1 LRESANPVI
10 ILGQE
15 NVIMNK
21 ALPLIAI
28 LALLAVGGFSLFF
41 VYQGKL
47 ADTEETMQD
56 QMLSLQEEQK
66 RLSEIESSLRA
77 EKEEADRL
85 AREAMEARQMA
96 EAQAAKEREQREQ
109 LVAELNAKLQRE
121 AQERREAET
130 AQAEL
135 AEKIAALETAQQE
148 AQAALAALE
157 AEQAEQ
163 AEMAQEPTPERQ
175 ELSETISSQQEQ
187 LQTLLAENRALK
199 ERQQAIEARQIET
212 EEAIVSAGGKI
223 DLPYP
228 EIRSPNVRRKA
239 AIYFKERVVGHPNP

>member
-1 LRESANPVI
+1 
-10 ILGQE
+10 
-15 NVIMNK
+15 MNK

-56 QMLSLQEEQK
+56 QMIALQQEQK

-77 EKEEADRL
+77 DKDEADRL
-85 AREAMEARQMA
+85 AQEAMEARQMA

-109 LVAELNAKLQRE
+109 LVTELNAKLLRE
-121 AQERREAET
+121 AQERREAEA

-135 AEKIAALETAQQE
+135 SEKIAALEAAQQE
-148 AQAALAALE
+148 AQAALATLE
-157 AEQAEQ
+157 AEQAE
-163 AEMAQEPTPERQ
+163 MDMEPSPERQ

-199 ERQQAIEARQIET
+199 ERQQVLEERQIET

-228 EIRSPNVRRKA
+228 EIRSPNIRRKA
-239 AIYFKERVVGHPNP
+239 AIYFKERVAGHPNP